1 VRVRRRLSMVSGA
14 SDVQLVVFLVPGR
27 YESLI
32 TSVQYTSSP
41 SLIAMV
47 PCVLLKRRRQR
58 RQKQKLNIK
67 VQCSCLFLCH
77 AGNLVVVDTGKLSTA
92 ATPLSL
98 STPLCLG
105 CSQMHAGESNF
116 PR

>member
-14 SDVQLVVFLVPGR
+14 NDVQLVVFLVPGR

-47 PCVLLKRRRQR
+47 PCVLLKRRRQQ
-58 RQKQKLNIK
+58 RQKQKGISK
-67 VQCSCLFLCH
+67 CSVAVCSY
-77 AGNLVVVDTGKLSTA
+77 V
-92 ATPLSL
+92 TPA
-98 STPLCLG
+98 
-105 CSQMHAGESNF
+105 M
-116 PR
+116 